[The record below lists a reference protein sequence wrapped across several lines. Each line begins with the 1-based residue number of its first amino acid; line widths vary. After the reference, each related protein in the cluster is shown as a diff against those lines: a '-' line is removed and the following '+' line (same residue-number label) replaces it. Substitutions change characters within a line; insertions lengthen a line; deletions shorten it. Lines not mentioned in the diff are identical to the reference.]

1 MVCYNLNHF
10 NYLIQIY
17 NAINSSHHDSR
28 NFRSKFMTLFSKPTA
43 DSINANALAAAKF
56 RLAEALTLRDMN
68 NADIACYESIIDRLE
83 PKHDVAAN
91 P

>member
-1 MVCYNLNHF
+1 VN
-10 NYLIQIY
+10 I
-17 NAINSSHHDSR
+17 
-28 NFRSKFMTLFSKPTA
+28 FSKPTA
-43 DSINANALAAAKF
+43 DNINANALASAKF

-68 NADIACYESIIDRLE
+68 NADIICYESIIARLE